1 MARARWKDEEKEVL
15 RQALEEMQE
24 EGKDLPPV
32 KRPLNKLLRFFT
44 GSFKQPVEGWKNS
57 KVEFLLKRT
66 DRCIPLIG
74 KTCFNELRI
83 PSGLESSHKLKEIA
97 ESVVSEDFA
106 IESPYVAGRHSL
118 RSLRG
123 KGDKKDA
130 HFECSYSRASK
141 SILETKCFAI
151 GGSLQ

>member
-1 MARARWKDEEKEVL
+1 ML

-66 DRCIPLIG
+66 DRCIPLERLASMN
-74 KTCFNELRI
+74 CAFLQI
-83 PSGLESSHKLKEIA
+83 PSGCLESSHKLKEMIA

-106 IESPYVAGRHSL
+106 IE
-118 RSLRG
+118 
-123 KGDKKDA
+123 
-130 HFECSYSRASK
+130 
-141 SILETKCFAI
+141 
-151 GGSLQ
+151 

>member
-1 MARARWKDEEKEVL
+1 ML

-57 KVEFLLKRT
+57 KVEFVRKRT
-66 DRCIPLIG
+66 ERCIPLVG

-83 PSGLESSHKLKEIA
+83 PSGCLESSHKLKEMIA
-97 ESVVSEDFA
+97 ESVVTEDFG
-106 IESPYVAGRHSL
+106 IE
-118 RSLRG
+118 
-123 KGDKKDA
+123 
-130 HFECSYSRASK
+130 
-141 SILETKCFAI
+141 
-151 GGSLQ
+151 